1 MAYRVATPRDTKG
14 FEVLANDKSIGIEL
28 VTQTGGYHEWQTQQ
42 GLEVELKKGQNIV
55 TLKSLDNNWKLNWL
69 SLTKS

>member
-1 MAYRVATPRDTKG
+1 
-14 FEVLANDKSIGIEL
+14 

-42 GLEVELKKGQNIV
+42 GLELQLKKGQNTV